1 MRLKRTPSRQRWVK
15 GSMLAASLVLALAVG
30 PAGVRAADGDAVL
43 VERGNL
49 RDTLQFAARERELI
63 RDWVR
68 RARREGLVGRVDTG
82 LGRDGPG
89 RTAPAANSLTQMPA
103 QEQAARS
110 FRGASPG
117 LRYRLE
123 RGDRLPA
130 GVTRQYLPEE
140 LVRHLPHHAGHDRV
154 VYGEDIYLVQR
165 GTGLVQ
171 DVLRGAMR
179 E

>member
-1 MRLKRTPSRQRWVK
+1 
-15 GSMLAASLVLALAVG
+15 MLAASLALALSVG
-30 PAGVRAADGDAVL
+30 PPGVRAAEGDAIL

-49 RDTLQFAARERELI
+49 RNSVQFAARERELI

-68 RARREGLVGRVDTG
+68 RARRDGLIGRVDTG
-82 LGRDGPG
+82 PGRDSPG
-89 RTAPAANSLTQMPA
+89 RAAPLANSLAQMPA

-140 LVRHLPHHAGHDRV
+140 LARQLPHHAGHDRV